1 MKIVVYGLCLNRDI
15 RKYWKDRLDGIKQN
29 LKTKYQVDMKLFV
42 DQDGSLS
49 NEVQEIIGTETEVI
63 DIRKCPTDEIKKLP
77 RFKQGSNIGY
87 KGMCLF
93 YSSEF
98 IHYLDGYDYGIRLDA
113 DSILQSPLE
122 IDDFIESGRLYGY
135 VRDKRDSHRETCE
148 TLPKAI
154 KDYVRQNNIS
164 IKCEMSDINCWNF
177 YNNFNISKLSFWSSD
192 DYQNFMSFIN
202 EDGGIQRHRW
212 GDSTIQANAVKMF
225 CDKENIVKFKFAY
238 EHRSHFFK
246 NWEDVNENGKI
257 KKVIVKS

>member
-29 LKTKYQVDMKLFV
+29 LKTKYEVDMKLFV

-122 IDDFIESGRLYGY
+122 IDDFVENNRLYGY

-148 TLPKAI
+148 TLPSAI
-154 KDYVRQNNIS
+154 KSYVKAHNIQ
-164 IKCEMSDINCWNF
+164 IKCNEKDINCWNF
-177 YNNFNISKLSFWSSD
+177 YNNFNISNLSLWRSD
-192 DYQNFMSFIN
+192 NYQHFMNYIN
-202 EDGGIQRHRW
+202 ADGGIQRHRW

-225 CDKENIVKFKFAY
+225 CDKTDIVKFKFAY

>member
-29 LKTKYQVDMKLFV
+29 LKTKHEVDMKLFV

-49 NEVQEIIGTETEVI
+49 TEVQEIIGTETEVI

-122 IDDFIESGRLYGY
+122 IDDFVENNRLYGY
-135 VRDKRDSHRETCE
+135 VRDKRDSHVK
-148 TLPKAI
+148 PAKH
-154 KDYVRQNNIS
+154 
-164 IKCEMSDINCWNF
+164 
-177 YNNFNISKLSFWSSD
+177 
-192 DYQNFMSFIN
+192 YQVQLRVM
-202 EDGGIQRHRW
+202 
-212 GDSTIQANAVKMF
+212 
-225 CDKENIVKFKFAY
+225 
-238 EHRSHFFK
+238 
-246 NWEDVNENGKI
+246 
-257 KKVIVKS
+257 